1 MYLLGFNHKD
11 PVTSAKKY
19 LEDDGNPYD
28 FVGVDSDGLI
38 ALEFGVFGL
47 PETYLINEDGK
58 IIYKFMGPIT
68 KDVLKN
74 EIEPL
79 LRILRTIILC
89 FICFAFKTYA
99 VENID
104 ERVKNLTLEL
114 RCMTCQNQSI
124 YDSDAE
130 FSNDIKKIVKQ
141 KLQEGESERDIKK
154 FLVERYSE
162 YILFRPVVNYN
173 NIFLWS
179 FPFILLIIGLFF
191 VLIKSKRNK
200 V

>member
-1 MYLLGFNHKD
+1 MKSSHFFRISH
-11 PVTSAKKY
+11 
-19 LEDDGNPYD
+19 
-28 FVGVDSDGLI
+28 I
-38 ALEFGVFGL
+38 AILSFIFF
-47 PETYLINEDGK
+47 TFK
-58 IIYKFMGPIT
+58 I
-68 KDVLKN
+68 
-74 EIEPL
+74 
-79 LRILRTIILC
+79 
-89 FICFAFKTYA
+89 YA
-99 VENID
+99 IENID

-154 FLVERYSE
+154 FLVERYGE
-162 YILFRPVVNYN
+162 YILFRPLMNYN

-191 VLIKSKRNK
+191 VLIKTKTKKAWTIYFVFFYLAYMVSL
-200 V
+200 

>member
-1 MYLLGFNHKD
+1 MKSSHFFKILQ
-11 PVTSAKKY
+11 
-19 LEDDGNPYD
+19 
-28 FVGVDSDGLI
+28 I
-38 ALEFGVFGL
+38 AILSFIFF
-47 PETYLINEDGK
+47 TFK
-58 IIYKFMGPIT
+58 I
-68 KDVLKN
+68 
-74 EIEPL
+74 
-79 LRILRTIILC
+79 
-89 FICFAFKTYA
+89 FAI
-99 VENID
+99 ENID

-154 FLVERYSE
+154 FLVERYGE
-162 YILFRPVVNYN
+162 YILFRPLINNY

-179 FPFILLIIGLFF
+179 FPFILLIFGIFF
-191 VLIKSKRNK
+191 VLIKTKRKK

>member
-1 MYLLGFNHKD
+1 MKSSHF
-11 PVTSAKKY
+11 
-19 LEDDGNPYD
+19 
-28 FVGVDSDGLI
+28 F
-38 ALEFGVFGL
+38 
-47 PETYLINEDGK
+47 
-58 IIYKFMGPIT
+58 
-68 KDVLKN
+68 
-74 EIEPL
+74 
-79 LRILRTIILC
+79 RILNIIILS
-89 FICFAFKTYA
+89 FIFFTFKIYA
-99 VENID
+99 LENID

-141 KLQEGESERDIKK
+141 KLQEGESEKDIKK
-154 FLVERYSE
+154 FLVERYGE
-162 YILFRPVVNYN
+162 YILFRPLMNYN

-191 VLIKSKRNK
+191 VLIKSKGNK